1 MDSNMKLNI
10 NNINKQN
17 KKHITL
23 YKAPRV
29 IGQKLIL
36 RNRDILVYDDKN
48 DENILKILS
57 SLELNWLVNNK
68 KILLYSLSLSKTNI
82 ENHLYASIMNT
93 KIPKD
98 LFEEVI
104 MSQPNQWVKYQ
115 KIVENKEIYVKN
127 TRYFFEFSK
136 IIKEIND
143 IDLVVVI
150 ADEIIESF
158 FKELKKASVDF
169 PVIIVT
175 NYFPETKSQI
185 CHLWRLI

>member
-1 MDSNMKLNI
+1 MDSNTKLNI
-10 NNINKQN
+10 NNINKES

-29 IGQKLIL
+29 LGQKLRL

-48 DENILKILS
+48 DENIIKILS

-127 TRYFFEFSK
+127 TRFFFEFSK

-175 NYFPETKSQI
+175 NHFPATCKENKNVI
-185 CHLWRLI
+185 YGG

>member
-1 MDSNMKLNI
+1 MDSNIKLNI

-29 IGQKLIL
+29 AGQKLRL

-48 DENILKILS
+48 DGNILKIFS

-104 MSQPNQWVKYQ
+104 MSQPNQWLKYQ

-127 TRYFFEFSK
+127 TRYFFELSK

-150 ADEIIESF
+150 ADEIIDSF

-175 NYFPETKSQI
+175 NSFPEKCKKDKYVI
-185 CHLWRLI
+185 YGG

>member
-1 MDSNMKLNI
+1 MDSNIKLNI

-29 IGQKLIL
+29 AGQKLRL

-48 DENILKILS
+48 DGNILKILS

-104 MSQPNQWVKYQ
+104 MSQPNQWLKYQ

-127 TRYFFEFSK
+127 TRYFFELSK

-150 ADEIIESF
+150 ADEIIDSF
-158 FKELKKASVDF
+158 F
-169 PVIIVT
+169 
-175 NYFPETKSQI
+175 
-185 CHLWRLI
+185 